1 MLAKLSSAGI
11 SLKFPVKLADIAL
24 NINITSFKGA
34 KMLIQTT
41 KPKYIFFCDPGHA
54 WLRVKRCELTEL
66 GIAGDIS
73 SFSYQMGIYVYL
85 EEDCDASVFLR
96 AKYGKDISFRELESL
111 GVIQDKH
118 ANGTSAIRGYDHYQA

>member
-1 MLAKLSSAGI
+1 MLVQTSKAKY
-11 SLKFPVKLADIAL
+11 V
-24 NINITSFKGA
+24 
-34 KMLIQTT
+34 
-41 KPKYIFFCDPGHA
+41 FFNDPGHA

-73 SFSYQMGIYVYL
+73 SFSYQKGIYVYL
-85 EEDCDASVFLR
+85 EEDCDAGVFML

-118 ANGTSAIRGYDHYQA
+118 TNSTSAIRGYDHYQA